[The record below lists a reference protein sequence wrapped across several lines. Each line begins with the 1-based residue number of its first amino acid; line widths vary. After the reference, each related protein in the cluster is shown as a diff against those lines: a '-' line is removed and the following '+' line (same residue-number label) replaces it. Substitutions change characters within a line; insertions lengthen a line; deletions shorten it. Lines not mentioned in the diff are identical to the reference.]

1 MSQALLQVHP
11 LRQDALQCHIAIT
24 AVDQHLTAEEN
35 KCGYILPTQSTS
47 CQPAPP
53 VLGSPPTPR
62 PWRLS
67 IVNAVIM
74 PLFALTKPVSAFPII
89 KRAAESTNSNATSI
103 VSNFQDLS
111 AILSLLAADTVE
123 DKLCDP
129 SSNDLERVSTTWCLF
144 GILGVVRAFSKIAV
158 GLAGAEA
165 AGIQLS
171 GSGVYTSKR
180 TKSALSRWV
189 VGMANP
195 TPLWQ
200 DDKNR
205 ILGEVD
211 AIGAPWIRPHIVVM
225 GYSRCLF
232 RTRARR
238 VIFDRALC
246 VLLTGVITAVPVIIL
261 RTGQGNNLLNNM
273 ALGVLVGS
281 TLMCCGLSPVIQ
293 ARNDVGVNH
302 LRDVSV
308 EERFKDVLALRT
320 GDTVITTKGQ
330 HPSAMILWQ
339 EDLVAVRSAD
349 RVDIRIMSA
358 AAALALLA
366 GYVINYLVLGSA
378 NSPRAYVW
386 LGVQVA
392 ILFLRYCLWAT
403 KPQLLHQ
410 REQCVLYFTAGSLVD
425 PIDPDHPDKDLGAT
439 LSRDVVHFAVASA
452 GSKVLNDGG
461 HVLNLN
467 IDVLNLLSDSA
478 PRDILLANYCNL
490 DQLLNSEKERVIRAI
505 RLPWSFMEELY
516 AAQGLILG
524 KNPWALGGLYLS
536 AVFDI
541 SPIGTH
547 TFLGL
552 TTVHPRRNKTN
563 EALSQ
568 DGLSPGAPPNVV
580 GFTYECYGIT
590 GSLVDGTVSMKAGGV
605 NGYAD
610 WHTKFRENV
619 ATCRSSAVSNGPGHC
634 EVHVR
639 YLGEESRKGS
649 RMTRVDPSMKDVL
662 TSARD
667 IVNHEKEKD
676 HSVCQN
682 DCKIFGFSN
691 M

>member
-1 MSQALLQVHP
+1 
-11 LRQDALQCHIAIT
+11 
-24 AVDQHLTAEEN
+24 
-35 KCGYILPTQSTS
+35 
-47 CQPAPP
+47 
-53 VLGSPPTPR
+53 
-62 PWRLS
+62 
-67 IVNAVIM
+67 M
-74 PLFALTKPVSAFPII
+74 PLFALTKPVSATPII
-89 KRAAESTNSNATSI
+89 RRAAASQDPDATSI

-129 SSNDLERVSTTWCLF
+129 SSNDLERMSATWSLF

-189 VGMANP
+189 VGIPNP

-200 DDKNR
+200 DDQNR

-225 GYSRCLF
+225 GYSRCPF

-238 VIFDRALC
+238 VIFDRAVC
-246 VLLTGVITAVPVIIL
+246 IFLTGVITAVPIIIL
-261 RTGQGNNLLNNM
+261 RSAHGNNLLNNM

-281 TLMCCGLSPVIQ
+281 TLMCCGLSLVIQ

-308 EERFKDVLALRT
+308 EQRFKDVSALRT
-320 GDTVITTKGQ
+320 GDTVVTVKGQ

-339 EDLVAVRSAD
+339 EDLVAIRSAD
-349 RVDIRIMSA
+349 RLDIRIMSA

-366 GYVINYLVLGSA
+366 GYIVNYLVLGST
-378 NSPRAYVW
+378 NSPRAYIW
-386 LGVQVA
+386 LGVQIA

-403 KPQLLHQ
+403 RPQLLHQ
-410 REQCVLYFTAGSLVD
+410 RQECVLYFTVGSLVD
-425 PIDPDHPDKDLGAT
+425 PIDLDHPDKDSGAT

-461 HVLNLN
+461 DVLKLNL
-467 IDVLNLLSDSA
+467 DVLDLLSHSA
-478 PRDILLANYCNL
+478 PRDILLANYCDL
-490 DQLLNSEKERVIRAI
+490 DQLVNPEKERVIRAI
-505 RLPWSFMEELY
+505 RLPWSVMEELY

-541 SPIGTH
+541 SPKGTH

-552 TTVHPRRNKTN
+552 TTIHPRRNKTN

-568 DGLSPGAPPNVV
+568 DGLSRLAPPDVV

-590 GSLVDGTVSMKAGGV
+590 GSLVDGTVSLKVGDV

-639 YLGEESRKGS
+639 YLGEESRKGK
-649 RMTRVDPSMKDVL
+649 RMTRIDPSMRDVF

-682 DCKIFGFSN
+682 DCIIFGF
-691 M
+691 